1 MNNRLI
7 TGIAVSACL
16 FSTIALSAPGEYWE
30 ITSKM
35 EMPGMPFAMPAT
47 TTKVCIA
54 KGGERDPGK
63 TTGDK
68 DCQASDVKTVGNK
81 TSWKVRCDH
90 DGEIMTGS
98 GEQTYT
104 ANGYQ
109 GKMRFSGKSHG
120 RDMDMS
126 SEFSGKRIGGS
137 CDSEE
142 AVKKAKADQ
151 QKIVGQMCDTSQYRD
166 TADWIYGSHFILQ
179 AETPCPPALRN
190 QLCEKVRKDAPSDA
204 KTYNALVN
212 YEQQKGVASVA
223 KECKL
228 NIAATTKAICKTLNG
243 KNHNQLSAHCPAEAK
258 AYREVQRRK
267 DCEGRSYTAETR
279 AADLKRCLS
288 GKEDESSAEDDTQ
301 EEAPAPRKASK
312 PANGNPAAD
321 ALEGAK
327 KLKGLFGL

>member
-1 MNNRLI
+1 MNKRLI

-126 SEFSGKRIGGS
+126 SEFNGKRIGGS

-151 QKIVGQMCDTSQYRD
+151 QKIVGQMCDTSEFRD
-166 TADWIYGSHFILQ
+166 TAEWIYGSPLILL
-179 AETPCPPALRN
+179 AETPCPPALRT
-190 QLCEKVRKDAPSDA
+190 QLCEKVRKDAPADA
-204 KTYNALVN
+204 KTFSALISQD
-212 YEQQKGVASVA
+212 QQKGMVSVA
-223 KECKL
+223 KECKV

-243 KNHNQLSAHCPAEAK
+243 KNYNQLSAHCPAEAK
-258 AYREVQRRK
+258 TYREVQRRK

-279 AADLKRCLS
+279 AEDLKRCLS
-288 GKEDESSAEDDTQ
+288 GKEDESSADDDAQDDT
-301 EEAPAPRKASK
+301 PAPRKAGK
-312 PANGNPAAD
+312 PASSNPATD